1 MKKNLFY
8 YLFAVICSAGLFAS
22 CSDDDDEVVL
32 NPIEGTW
39 RLSPLVSDDNGSYV
53 SGPLALTWTGDAVI
67 DILGMSLPVETA
79 ASVIETYV
87 NDLLSPVLTDFTLK
101 ERNLTATVNG
111 TSQSAEGLVTY
122 KLSGNN
128 QILLILDM
136 GGVIAKIVGGD
147 SDISIDATTIT
158 SLLAALSSDLQSLIT
173 NGIPVDYAIAADGNS
188 ATFSIDKSLIS
199 RLAPIMPLIAGLL
212 PSDGGM
218 IDMVKPVLTDFENI
232 IDHTEE
238 LEISLKVVR
247 PSSAE

>member
-8 YLFAVICSAGLFAS
+8 YLFAVICSVSLFTS

-39 RLSPLVSDDNGSYV
+39 QLSPLVSDDNGSYV
-53 SGPLALTWTGDAVI
+53 SGPLALTWTGDA
-67 DILGMSLPVETA
+67 ILDMGGMSLP
-79 ASVIETYV
+79 IEIVAPMIEGYA
-87 NDLLSPVLTDFTLK
+87 NSLLTPVLTDFTLK

-111 TSQSAEGLVTY
+111 TSLSAESLVTY

-199 RLAPIMPLIAGLL
+199 RLAPIMPLIAGFL
-212 PSDGGM
+212 PSDGDM

-238 LEISLKVVR
+238 LKISLKVVR

>member
-111 TSQSAEGLVTY
+111 TSLSAEGLVTY

-188 ATFSIDKSLIS
+188 ATFSIDKNLIS

>member
-39 RLSPLVSDDNGSYV
+39 QLSPLVSDDNGSYV
-53 SGPLALTWTGDAVI
+53 SGPLALTWIGDAVI

-111 TSQSAEGLVTY
+111 TSLSAEGLVTY